1 MLKAAHGWD
10 SSWFAPWQCFQSS
23 LLLSH
28 MHKRTPRVCSWLGLA
43 FFVLYWARFPA
54 GPLTTGYT
62 PQLCLRWSHMNCA
75 KMEPSKPTH
84 HFWKASLM
92 KGVDHITGHDVP
104 CYTPQ
109 LPGLSTLHVKH
120 WSLPWTSRTEALISF
135 LAVLH
140 TTGCCKLNYSSS
152 EVCKIL
158 LCSGYIL
165 LWINNLGRRLYRR
178 TWIVWL
184 W

>member
-1 MLKAAHGWD
+1 MAVLSVLPVAITHAQKD
-10 SSWFAPWQCFQSS
+10 TKS
-23 LLLSH
+23 LLVAWFGFLCSVMGPFPCRAPHNRIHTAALSQMVSH
-28 MHKRTPRVCSWLGLA
+28 E
-43 FFVLYWARFPA
+43 
-54 GPLTTGYT
+54 
-62 PQLCLRWSHMNCA
+62 LCQNGAKQTHPSLLKSFIDERRRSHHR
-75 KMEPSKPTH
+75 PY
-84 HFWKASLM
+84 
-92 KGVDHITGHDVP
+92 VP

-109 LPGLSTLHVKH
+109 LPGLSTWHVKH